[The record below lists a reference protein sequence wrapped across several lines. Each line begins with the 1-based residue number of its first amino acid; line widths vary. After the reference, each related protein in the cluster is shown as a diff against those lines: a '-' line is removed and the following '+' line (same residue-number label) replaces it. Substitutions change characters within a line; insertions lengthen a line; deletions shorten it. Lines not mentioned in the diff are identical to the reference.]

1 VRSRL
6 FLRVVPILV
15 AVLAVVFQRC
25 SSEKF
30 TNAAGRTAR
39 VSLSREEESALG
51 VQAYREVLSSN
62 PVIRSGREYE
72 LVRRCAARLATAT
85 GDSGRDFSW
94 EVSLIR
100 SEQVN
105 AFCLPGG
112 KIAVYTGI
120 LPVAQS
126 ENGLAVVMGHE
137 MAHATLR
144 HGSERI
150 LQQQAANTILTGV
163 NFSTMDMD
171 YGQRRMLMGALG
183 AGAQMGY
190 LLPFSRDHESEADQ
204 VGLRYMAVAGYDPRE
219 AIPFWQRMG
228 GAGSGRQPPE
238 FASTHPSHETR
249 IQRIKAELPNALRL
263 YEASQKAG
271 GEMVQLERPA
281 AR

>member
-1 VRSRL
+1 L
-6 FLRVVPILV
+6 I
-15 AVLAVVFQRC
+15 AVLVVFFQRC
-25 SSEKF
+25 SAEKF
-30 TNAAGRTAR
+30 TNEAGRTAR
-39 VSLSREEESALG
+39 LSLSREQEAALG
-51 VQAYREVLSSN
+51 VQAYQEVLSTN
-62 PVIRSGREYE
+62 QIIRSGPEYE
-72 LVRRCAARLATAT
+72 LARRCASRLAAAT
-85 GDSGRDFSW
+85 GASGQGFSW
-94 EVSLIR
+94 EVSLIQSR
-100 SEQVN
+100 QMN

-120 LPVAQS
+120 LPVCKS
-126 ENGLAVVMGHE
+126 ETGLAVVMGHE

-150 LQQQAANTILTGV
+150 LQQQSANTILTGV

-171 YGQRRMLMGALG
+171 YGQRRLLMGALG

-204 VGLRYMAVAGYDPRE
+204 VGLRYMAKAGYDPRE

-228 GAGSGRQPPE
+228 EMASGQRQPE

-249 IQRIKAELPNALRL
+249 IQRLKAELPNALAI
-263 YEASQKAG
+263 YQASGKANA
-271 GEMVQLERPA
+271 EVVQLERPA